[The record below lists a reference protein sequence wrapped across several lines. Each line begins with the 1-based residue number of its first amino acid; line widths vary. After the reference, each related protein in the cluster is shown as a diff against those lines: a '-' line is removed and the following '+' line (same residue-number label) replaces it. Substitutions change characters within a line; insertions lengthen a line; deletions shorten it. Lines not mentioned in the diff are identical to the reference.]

1 MSANWDTMSLREKV
15 DSLQQSKSDNVRVQQ
30 LALAVDRMT
39 QQLALGMDR
48 LSIEIMAC
56 LAILGAMAERSAP
69 EPARVRAWCVA
80 LRSAAPRISQ
90 SDLEESAKRIYQ
102 LLQPVMQGPA
112 S

>member
-1 MSANWDTMSLREKV
+1 MFGNWDAMSLREKV
-15 DSLQQSKSDNVRVQQ
+15 DDLRQSKSDQAQFQQ
-30 LALAVDRMT
+30 LA
-39 QQLALGMDR
+39 QGIDR
-48 LSIEIMAC
+48 LSVEIMAC

-90 SDLEESAKRIYQ
+90 SDLEASAKRIFQ